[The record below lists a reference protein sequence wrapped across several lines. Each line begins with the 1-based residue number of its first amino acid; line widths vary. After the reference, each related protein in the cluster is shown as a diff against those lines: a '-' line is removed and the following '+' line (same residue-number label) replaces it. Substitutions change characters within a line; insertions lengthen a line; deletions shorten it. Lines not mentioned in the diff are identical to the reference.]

1 MAEPSLKDR
10 LQPALL
16 DRLTDEER
24 VLTVFRISLDL
35 ARLEAAGITEADVE
49 RSLGLQ
55 GLRRVSEAPSAAGAR
70 DYVVAGGV
78 TRAPSAK
85 SLRVQNPKGEPVP
98 LASMAEVEVTSRLN
112 SQLESADRRAMTMTK
127 LREAVLRDLRWL
139 FNATGIDDVVD
150 LEPYPEAR
158 RSVINYGL
166 RSLAGKPLS
175 SIDAV
180 EVARRIRDAIRFFEP
195 RLGRVQVEPEQREGV
210 APGTDMAFIVQ
221 AELWSQPVAQQLSLR
236 TSIDLDTGDV
246 VIADRAGRG

>member
-24 VLTVFRISLDL
+24 SLTVFLVTLDPAL
-35 ARLEAAGITEADVE
+35 VAAAGINDADIE

-55 GLRRVSEAPSAAGAR
+55 GLRRVSEASPAGTR
-70 DYVVAGGV
+70 EYVVAGGV

-85 SLRVQNPKGEPVP
+85 SLRVSAAKGDPVP
-98 LASMAEVEVTSRLN
+98 LASLGSVEVTARLN
-112 SQLESADRRAMTMTK
+112 TQLESADRRALTMTK

-139 FNATGIDDVVD
+139 FNATGIDDVID
-150 LEPYPEAR
+150 LEPYAEVR
-158 RSVINYGL
+158 RSVLNFGL

-175 SIDAV
+175 SIDAD

-195 RLGRVQVEPEQREGV
+195 RLGRVQVAPENRAGA
-210 APGTDMAFIVQ
+210 APGSDMAFIVE

-246 VIADRAGRG
+246 MIADRAGRA